1 MRIAFG
7 SNHRGYVT
15 GRRVMELLGQLG
27 HAVEDLGASG
37 EEPVD
42 YPDIAARV
50 ARKVSRAEAD
60 RGILISG
67 IGAGMCIA
75 ANKFPGVRAVLCHN
89 ETTAELSRRQIDAN
103 VICLSAYFLGESLIC
118 RMVELWLAT
127 PFDGGH
133 HARRIEKISALER
146 RWLGCEER

>member
-1 MRIAFG
+1 
-7 SNHRGYVT
+7 
-15 GRRVMELLGQLG
+15 MELLRQLG
-27 HAVEDLGASG
+27 HAVDDLGSSG

-50 ARKVSRAEAD
+50 GRKVSHDEAD

-89 ETTAELSRRQIDAN
+89 DTTAELSRRQNDAN
-103 VICLSAYFLGESLIC
+103 VLCLSAYFLGETLIC
-118 RMVELWLAT
+118 RMVEIWLAT
-127 PFDGGH
+127 PFDGGR
-133 HARRIEKISALER
+133 HALRLEKISALER
-146 RWLGCEER
+146 QWLCCEER